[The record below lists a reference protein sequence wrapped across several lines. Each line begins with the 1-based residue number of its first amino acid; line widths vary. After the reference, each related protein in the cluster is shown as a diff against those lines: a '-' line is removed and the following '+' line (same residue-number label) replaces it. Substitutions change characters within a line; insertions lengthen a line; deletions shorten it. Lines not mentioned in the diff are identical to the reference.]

1 MEGSLHRIFGT
12 EPNRSIR
19 TEPNRTDPD
28 RTDPIRSGL
37 DRPDPDR
44 TDPNRSEPNRS
55 EPNRSKRHIKYKKN
69 KKNKKIKN
77 KNKIKDNENQILKLD
92 RTLKELWIFDC
103 NILPR
108 ASRFTVSRK
117 CNKINVE
124 LK

>member
-1 MEGSLHRIFGT
+1 MEFL
-12 EPNRSIR
+12 EPNRTDRSGPNR
-19 TEPNRTDPD
+19 TEPIDPDRTGPNRTDPD

-44 TDPNRSEPNRS
+44 TVPNRTDLNV
-55 EPNRSKRHIKYKKN
+55 IKI
-69 KKNKKIKN
+69 NKKIK

-108 ASRFTVSRK
+108 ASRCTVSG
-117 CNKINVE
+117 
-124 LK
+124 

>member
-1 MEGSLHRIFGT
+1 MEFL
-12 EPNRSIR
+12 
-19 TEPNRTDPD
+19 EPNRTDRSGPNRTEPIDPD
-28 RTDPIRSGL
+28 RTVPNRTDPNRSGL

-55 EPNRSKRHIKYKKN
+55 EPNRSKNVIEKTKN
-69 KKNKKIKN
+69 KLKKKIII
-77 KNKIKDNENQILKLD
+77 IKDNENQILKSD

-108 ASRFTVSRK
+108 ASRCTVSRK